1 MTPAPRSRRRTAGP
15 RSPASVVPIGPRYQ
29 QVADQLKAQIESGDY
44 PIGSRLPTE
53 MELAEHYQISRHT
66 VREALRQLR
75 EAGLITRRRRAGTE
89 VVARTP
95 PASYRQPTNSIR
107 DFLQYAENARLSRLR
122 TIRIS
127 CTPALAHLL
136 ECQPGHSWLRV
147 TSLRNIPGDP
157 LPICLTTAYVDTDLV
172 GIDQRLDRLDGPI
185 SALLEQVYGVRIARI
200 DQAIDAVRLTREQA
214 RLLQTPA
221 GGPALRA
228 VRRYYDER
236 GRLLELSTA
245 LHPGDRFSYITSLVR
260 S

>member
-1 MTPAPRSRRRTAGP
+1 MTSVKRSRHHPPDLNRSAGPAPG
-15 RSPASVVPIGPRYQ
+15 VPRYQ
-29 QVADQLKAQIESGDY
+29 QVADELMAHIAQGVH

-53 MELAEHYQISRHT
+53 MELAERYRVSRHT
-66 VREALRQLR
+66 VREALRQVR
-75 EAGLITRRRRAGTE
+75 DAGLITRRRRAGTE

-107 DFLQYAENARLSRLR
+107 DFLQYAENAQLSRLR
-122 TIRIS
+122 TSRIT
-127 CTPALAHLL
+127 CTPALARLL

-157 LPICLTTAYVDTDLV
+157 LPICLTTAYVDTELV

-200 DQAIDAVRLTREQA
+200 DQTIDAVRLTRQQA
-214 RLLQTPA
+214 RLLQAAA

-228 VRRYYDER
+228 VRRYYDDR

-245 LHPGDRFSYITSLVR
+245 LHPGDRFSYVTSLVR